1 MKRIKILKG
10 GLVLKKLKIKESFT
24 KEKNI
29 IEILESYLKTIFQI
43 KNI

>member
-10 GLVLKKLKIKESFT
+10 VLVLKKLKIKESFT

-29 IEILESYLKTIFQI
+29 MEILESYLKTIFQI